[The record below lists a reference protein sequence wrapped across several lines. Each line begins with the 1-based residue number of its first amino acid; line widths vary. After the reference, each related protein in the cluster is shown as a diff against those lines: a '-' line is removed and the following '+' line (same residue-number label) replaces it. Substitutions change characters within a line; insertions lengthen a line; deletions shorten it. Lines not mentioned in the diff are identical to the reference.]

1 MKTTPK
7 TTPKTTSVATSSKQ
21 DFVTRSQ
28 AAAKIMAKQLR
39 AEHKRWNMPL
49 LTWKDGKVVAEKP

>member
-7 TTPKTTSVATSSKQ
+7 TSRESSSSKQ
-21 DFVTRSQ
+21 DFVTRNE
-28 AAAKIMAKQLR
+28 AAAKIMAKELR

-49 LTWKDGKVVAEKP
+49 LTWKNGKVVATKP